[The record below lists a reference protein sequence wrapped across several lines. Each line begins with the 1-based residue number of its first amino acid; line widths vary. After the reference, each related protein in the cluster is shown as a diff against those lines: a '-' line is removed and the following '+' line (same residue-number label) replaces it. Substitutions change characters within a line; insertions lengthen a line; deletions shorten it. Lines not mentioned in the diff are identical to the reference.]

1 MANSGNVISRVE
13 MDSPA
18 RAAGLSAQD
27 QILGVDGS
35 PIGNRTMDDILKTKK
50 PGDTMKVVVAR
61 PDRIEEI
68 NVVLGTKMERSFKL
82 SVMDNPTPLQ
92 AAILKDW
99 LKN

>member
-1 MANSGNVISRVE
+1 

-18 RAAGLSAQD
+18 RAAGLSARD
-27 QILGVDGS
+27 QILAVDGS
-35 PIGNRTMDDILKTKK
+35 PMGNRKIDDILKTKK

-82 SVMDNPTPLQ
+82 TVMDNPTPLQ